1 MGYTY
6 PQRHKEGALT
16 KDELQF
22 LLKSP
27 RLIARRLADLTKE
40 KFLADYLLSGRYDA
54 TGGGVFYETETEDLY
69 TDEDPEAIEPGGEYP
84 LITLDDGVP
93 SAARTVK
100 WGQGIIFTDE
110 KVTREGRQYVEKGL
124 KRIGNTIVRHTDR
137 AGWGVISSRV
147 TTTHAASSAWDTA
160 GVMMRDILTI
170 QNQRANLATGL
181 ELDVAVLPGDKFA
194 NLIGI
199 LVDDKALP
207 REQANIV
214 LTGSIPVNAYGLTW
228 LTSQHITGTDP
239 WLFDVDQLGGM
250 ADEKILSPEFAPAG
264 NTGVEGSTE
273 RASQA
278 GKDGYLVRGRRNTVA
293 VVTEPLA
300 GVRLTGTNL

>member
-22 LLKSP
+22 LLKTP

-69 TDEDPEAIEPGGEYP
+69 TDEEPEAIEPGGEYP
-84 LITLDDGVP
+84 LITLDEGVP

-124 KRIGNTIVRHTDR
+124 MRIGNTIVRHTDR

-264 NTGVEGSTE
+264 NTGVEAATT
-273 RASQA
+273 RATQ
-278 GKDGYLVRGRRNTVA
+278 GEKDGQLVRGRRNTVA

-300 GVRLTGTNL
+300 GVRLTGTGL